1 MSQSIP
7 FKRGDIVDTN
17 GTKLA
22 TSERVYNVIL
32 DAKVLLSDETKKAEN
47 IAATKKAL
55 KSYFQIKASAVDA
68 IIADSPGQSVQYFE
82 KRNFLR

>member
-1 MSQSIP
+1 MPRQEKIIPRQYWISKQYMSQSIP

-32 DAKVLLSDETKKAEN
+32 DAKVLLSDETKK
-47 IAATKKAL
+47 L
-55 KSYFQIKASAVDA
+55 KT
-68 IIADSPGQSVQYFE
+68 
-82 KRNFLR
+82 